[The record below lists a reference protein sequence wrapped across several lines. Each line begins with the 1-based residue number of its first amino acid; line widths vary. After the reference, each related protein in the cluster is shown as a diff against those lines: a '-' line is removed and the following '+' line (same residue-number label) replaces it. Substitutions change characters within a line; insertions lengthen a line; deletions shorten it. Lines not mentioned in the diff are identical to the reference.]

1 MHDKKNIFIRVVAL
15 SSYLENQ
22 KSLTDSLKVME
33 SMGYKSYIAKDI
45 FAPTLFCANTDEYR
59 LNSLVETI
67 NDTTF
72 QVIWCLRGGYG
83 SAQIFTKLD
92 ELVEE
97 LKQHPTKIFV
107 GFSDATAIS
116 LFLYQKLGW
125 NTVIHGLNYNQISD
139 LMDRKTFAP
148 TNFNIVDQILKGALK
163 FIEIKDL
170 KPLNNNARTSKEII
184 GKITGGNLSILQ
196 TSIGTNWEINTA
208 DKILIIEDVAEPPYR
223 IDRMLEHLYQAKKL
237 DSLKAVVFGTFHQCG
252 DKVTDALN
260 RIALVLENKSVPVFK
275 TEMIGHGYY
284 NYPFIYGSN
293 TEIIANSEKE
303 FTMKQEVLLSKTWL
317 DCRDVPHEL

>member
-1 MHDKKNIFIRVVAL
+1 MYVYKSGCSQQLFREPKKLNWLFEG
-15 SSYLENQ
+15 YG
-22 KSLTDSLKVME
+22 KH
-33 SMGYKSYIAKDI
+33 GYKSYIAKDI
-45 FAPTLFCANTDEYR
+45 FAPTLFCANTSEYR
-59 LNSLVETI
+59 LNNLVETV

-83 SAQIFTKLD
+83 SARIFTKLD

-97 LKQHPTKIFV
+97 LKQRPTKIFV

-139 LMDRKTFAP
+139 SMDGK
-148 TNFNIVDQILKGALK
+148 
-163 FIEIKDL
+163 
-170 KPLNNNARTSKEII
+170 NNARTSKEIV

-196 TSIGTNWEINTA
+196 TSIGTNWEIGTA

-237 DSLKAVVFGTFHQCG
+237 DSLKAVVFGAFHQCG
-252 DKVTDALN
+252 DKVIDALN

-293 TEIIANSEKE
+293 TGIIANSEKRVYNE
-303 FTMKQEVLLSKTWL
+303 ARSSLIKNLARL
-317 DCRDVPHEL
+317 P